1 VAMTAVVGTAA
12 EDTRGETSGCGSMTS
27 ACDVVREA
35 QHKLAWYL
43 AESSARPKAGES
55 LLRRVVKAVVPT
67 PLRPEVRR
75 IATSLLMIRER
86 RRALNMARST
96 PLRLHLGS
104 GRSPKLGW
112 INLDLFGDRVDLA
125 WDLCRPLPFQG
136 GSVDAVFQEHLLEHF
151 TLEKGLALTGQCYRV
166 LKPGGVLRI
175 GVPDAK
181 AYARAYVHDGG
192 GPIASVRPGRPTRL
206 LALQEVFYRHGH
218 RTMYDFDTLAL
229 VCNAAGFETVERRRF
244 GDSRLVPCPDSEHRR
259 RETLYV
265 EAVK

>member
-1 VAMTAVVGTAA
+1 ML
-12 EDTRGETSGCGSMTS
+12 RYGSMNS

-35 QHKLAWYL
+35 QDRLTRYL
-43 AESSARPKAGES
+43 AESDATPKACES
-55 LLRRVVKAVVPT
+55 LLRRVVKAVVPA

-75 IATSLLMIRER
+75 LATSLLMVRER
-86 RRALNMARST
+86 RRALNMAQST

-104 GRSPKLGW
+104 GRSPKSGW
-112 INLDLFGDRVDLA
+112 VNLDLFGDPVDLA
-125 WDLCRPLPFQG
+125 WDLRRRLPLKE
-136 GSVDAVFQEHLLEHF
+136 GSVDTIFQEHLLEHF
-151 TLEKGLALTGQCYRV
+151 TLEKGLALTRECYRV
-166 LKPGGVLRI
+166 LKPGGVLRV

-181 AYARAYVHDGG
+181 AYARAYVRGGG

-229 VCNAAGFETVERRRF
+229 VCNAAGFETVELRRF
-244 GDSRLVPCPDSEHRR
+244 GDSRLAPCPDSDHRR

>member
-1 VAMTAVVGTAA
+1 M
-12 EDTRGETSGCGSMTS
+12 
-27 ACDVVREA
+27 
-35 QHKLAWYL
+35 
-43 AESSARPKAGES
+43 
-55 LLRRVVKAVVPT
+55 
-67 PLRPEVRR
+67 
-75 IATSLLMIRER
+75 
-86 RRALNMARST
+86 
-96 PLRLHLGS
+96 GS

-112 INLDLFGDRVDLA
+112 VNLDLFGDPVDLA
-125 WDLCRPLPFQG
+125 WDLCRPLPLQES
-136 GSVDAVFQEHLLEHF
+136 SVDAIFQEHVLEHF
-151 TLEKGLALTGQCYRV
+151 TLEKGLALTGECYRV

-181 AYARAYVHDGG
+181 AYARAYLRDGG

-229 VCNAAGFETVERRRF
+229 VCNAAGFETVEHRRF
-244 GDSRLVPCPDSEHRR
+244 GDSRLAPCPDSEHRR